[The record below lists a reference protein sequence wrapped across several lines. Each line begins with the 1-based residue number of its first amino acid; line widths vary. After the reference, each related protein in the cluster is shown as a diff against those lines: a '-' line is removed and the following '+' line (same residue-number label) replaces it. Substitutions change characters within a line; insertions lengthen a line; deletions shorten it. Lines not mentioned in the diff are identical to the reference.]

1 MKIYIAGK
9 ITGDPDYKKKFA
21 DAETALVRK
30 GHSVMNPAWQNEG
43 KEFNYADYMLVS
55 EAMQT
60 ICNAIVLLDDWK
72 ESEGATLEHHR
83 AILRSQKIYH
93 GVDEVPDYNKRCYV
107 VCNAEESFTL
117 SRNECMEFLKI
128 TDADL
133 SRVIEKGTA
142 RRGYTVDVM
151 EV

>member
-55 EAMQT
+55 EAMQK
-60 ICNAIVLLDDWK
+60 ICNATVLLDDWK
-72 ESEGATLEHHR
+72 KSEGATLEHQR

-93 GVDEVPDYNKRCYV
+93 GVDEVPDYNKKCYV

-117 SRNECMEFLKI
+117 SRNECMEFLKV
-128 TDADL
+128 TDAEL

-142 RRGYTVDVM
+142 RRGYTVNVM

>member
-55 EAMQT
+55 EAMQK

-83 AILRSQKIYH
+83 AILRGQKIFH
-93 GVDEVPDYNKRCYV
+93 SVKDVPDYNKRCYV

-133 SRVIEKGTA
+133 SRIIENGAA

-151 EV
+151 D